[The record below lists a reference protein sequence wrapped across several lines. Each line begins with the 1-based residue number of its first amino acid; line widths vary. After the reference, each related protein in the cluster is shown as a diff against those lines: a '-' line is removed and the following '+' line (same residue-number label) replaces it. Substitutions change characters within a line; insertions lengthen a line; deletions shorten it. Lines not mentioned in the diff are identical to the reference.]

1 MVEAVIASTLP
12 PSLLTVKEASPGF
25 IPVISPLFP
34 FLNQSAA
41 LEPNPGVSA
50 CDNKE

>member
-1 MVEAVIASTLP
+1 MVDAVMASTLP
-12 PSLLTVKEASPGF
+12 PSLLTVNAASPGF
-25 IPVISPLFP
+25 MPVMSPLLP

-41 LEPNPGVSA
+41 LEPNPGVST